1 MNFYN
6 EIKNLTIDLVKTP
19 SINNTK
25 GEKVI
30 AEKITR
36 YIRNIGYFKKHPKY
50 VWEVPLKNDRYGRK
64 NVFALLRGENE
75 SSPATIIL
83 HGHIDT
89 VGIEDFGELMPYAF
103 DCVTLEEKF
112 KLKELPLEVRKD
124 LESGEYLFGRGSN
137 DMKSGVASHLVVFK
151 EMTRKVREFSGNILF
166 MANPVEENQHTGI
179 IESLGILKNLQKEEG
194 LEYKVAINNDVV
206 SPLYHGDENKYIYLG
221 AVGKLL
227 PCFYIVGKETHV
239 GQCYEGLDP
248 NFIAAELVKN
258 INLNA
263 DLCDNYEG
271 EYTLPPVA
279 LKLTDLK
286 STYNVQTPIASF
298 LYFNYF
304 NYNQPIEQIINIL
317 KNKAELSV
325 KNVLLYM
332 NEQYKKYC
340 NKTGL
345 SFSPITW
352 KPRVITYEQ
361 LYQETKE
368 KIGEK
373 LDHRIKELTSDLLNK
388 GKDTRDICLEIV
400 KEVKI
405 LRKNPNPE
413 VIIFFAPP
421 YCPNNTLKEKIEE
434 EKEIIKNVREVSKE
448 ISNQFDEK
456 IKIRKFFPALSDS
469 SYLKIDDSRDS
480 LNTLINNFP
489 EWNIVYP
496 VPIKEIKDIN
506 IPAINFGAYGK
517 DPHCWTERVH
527 KQYSFSVLPKMTIRM
542 IEKTLNM

>member
-1 MNFYN
+1 MDFYN
-6 EIKNLTIDLVKTP
+6 DIKKLTIDLVKTP
-19 SINNTK
+19 SINNTE

-30 AEKITR
+30 AEKIAA
-36 YIRNIGYFKKHPKY
+36 YIRSINYFKKHPES

-64 NVFALLRGENE
+64 NVFALLRGENKN
-75 SSPATIIL
+75 SPITIIL

-89 VGIEDFGELMPYAF
+89 VGVEDYGELMPYAF
-103 DCVTLEEKF
+103 DCVELEKKL
-112 KLKELPLEVRKD
+112 KLKELPHEARQD

-137 DMKSGVASHLVVFK
+137 DMKSGVASHLVVLK
-151 EMTRKVREFSGNILF
+151 EMTKKVKEFSGNILF

-179 IESLGILKNLQKEEG
+179 IESLKILKKLKAKEG

-206 SPLYHGDENKYIYLG
+206 SPLYQGDKKKYIYLG

-248 NFIAAELVKN
+248 NFIAAELIKL
-258 INLNA
+258 INLNT
-263 DLCDNYEG
+263 DLCDSYEG
-271 EYTLPPVA
+271 EFTLPPVA

-286 STYNVQTPIASF
+286 PSYNVQTPIASF

-304 NYNQPIEQIINIL
+304 NYNQPIDNIIDIL
-317 KNKAELSV
+317 KKKAELAV

-340 NKTGL
+340 SKTGL
-345 SFSPITW
+345 SFSAISW
-352 KPRVITYEQ
+352 KPRVITYNQ

-368 KIGEK
+368 KVGDQI
-373 LDHRIKELTSDLLNK
+373 DHRIRELATELLNK
-388 GKDTRDICLEIV
+388 GEDTRDICLKIV

-405 LRKNPNPE
+405 LGKNQNPE
-413 VIIFFAPP
+413 VIIFFSPP

-434 EKEIIKNVREVSKE
+434 EKEIIMNVKDVSEEVSH
-448 ISNQFDEK
+448 QFDEK
-456 IKIRKFFPALSDS
+456 IEIRKFFPALSDS
-469 SYLKIDDSRDS
+469 SYLKIDDNDAS
-480 LNTLINNFP
+480 LNTLVNNFP
-489 EWNIVYP
+489 EWDIVYP
-496 VPIKEIKDIN
+496 VPIKDIKDTN

-527 KQYSFSVLPKMTIRM
+527 KRYSFSILPKMTIRM